1 MNRRELLAGV
11 AALAGV
17 SQAHA
22 FGLGKGGVHGGFGA
36 GGTPLQAP
44 YLPTNF
50 MSFSEDPTKFTFL
63 TGGTGAAIPRVFSNG
78 TTITVGV
85 KQALPDIPGG
95 EAGKG
100 FTCTG
105 MCQDPDSTDIWVG
118 NFGATR
124 GAGGNSTPISI
135 VRLSADGSTLVS
147 QQQTVQGIG
156 GLQGVAFVTSSPLR
170 CLAYADG
177 SSGNIYFMNRDGSV
191 PRSNL
196 VMPFAVNALAWDDAR
211 QGLWASNAA
220 NGDVW
225 FTTLGGVLLK
235 YADFNSWGGPID
247 HICVDPSRG
256 TAGYIW
262 TTSGA
267 NGSPGILIAWD
278 VAKDRIVDRF
288 LLSDAQAVEGL
299 LVSGTS
305 LKIVTDGYYHF
316 FGSAPNTVAPF
327 NVNELQNYTIPS
339 ITQWR
344 YARAYKAGELIGPYG
359 RQPYHLILDRG
370 DGDTSA
376 DLCFVTRQGDV
387 AANGLSAN
395 VSWTGK
401 SMDPAVTANMG
412 LRLLG
417 AASATSFTFG
427 ASYVRRTQSA
437 TYANGAN
444 DTQLGT
450 RGTQTPDRQVDVIG
464 SALAINLGSSAL
476 SYKPRFA
483 S

>member
-1 MNRRELLAGV
+1 MRASEQISV
-11 AALAGV
+11 I
-17 SQAHA
+17 
-22 FGLGKGGVHGGFGA
+22 FGA
-36 GGTPLQAP
+36 LSGTLNGPP
-44 YLPTNF
+44 NF
-50 MSFSEDPTKFTFL
+50 MPFSEDVTKFTFL

-78 TTITVGV
+78 TTITVGT

-95 EAGKG
+95 EVGTG

-105 MCQDPDSTDIWVG
+105 MCQDPDSSDIWVG
-118 NFGATR
+118 NFGNSR
-124 GAGGNSTPISI
+124 GGAGGSSTPISI
-135 VRLSADGSTLVS
+135 VRLSANGQTLVS
-147 QQQTVQGIG
+147 QVTAAQAVG
-156 GLQGVAFVTSSPLR
+156 GLQGVAFVTAAPLR
-170 CLAYADG
+170 CLAYVDG
-177 SSGNIYFMNRDGSV
+177 SSSQICFVNRDGSV
-191 PRSNL
+191 PRAPL
-196 VMPFAVNALAWDDAR
+196 PTPFIPNALAWDDAR
-211 QGLWASNAA
+211 QGLWASSAT

-225 FTTLGGVLLK
+225 LISLGGVLMR

-247 HICVDPSRG
+247 HICPDPSRG
-256 TAGYIW
+256 TSGYLF

-278 VAKDRIVDRF
+278 IAKDRLVDRW

-305 LKIVTDGYYHF
+305 LKVVTDGYYHST
-316 FGSAPNTVAPF
+316 GSAPNTVAPY
-327 NVNELQNYTIPS
+327 NVNELQNYTIPT
-339 ITQWR
+339 ITQLR
-344 YARAYKAGELIGPYG
+344 YARAYKAGDLIGPYG

-387 AANGLSAN
+387 AANGQVAN
-395 VSWTGK
+395 ASWTGK

-417 AASATSFTFG
+417 AGSATNFTFG
-427 ASYVRRTQSA
+427 ANYVRRSQSA

-450 RGTQTPDRQVDVIG
+450 RGTQTPDRQIDVVG
-464 SALAINLGSSAL
+464 SALAINLGSAVVP
-476 SYKPRFA
+476 YKPRLGA
-483 S
+483 